1 MSAYAYEQRYSRLKF
16 FRNRSIH
23 FISWLCPLMKPNWYD
38 QDEFFFFEEDDVDEM
53 FFLIKGE
60 AQFVLP

>member
-16 FRNRSIH
+16 FRDRSIH
-23 FISWLCPLMKPNWYD
+23 FIAWICPLMKPNWYD
-38 QDEFFFFEEDDVDEM
+38 ENEFFFFENDDVEEM

-60 AQFVLP
+60 A